1 VPMKKFKLWLVIALV
16 FVTGFTAGVVVTR
29 GVTRH
34 FVREAVANPD
44 HMRDLIERRMAARL
58 KLDVAQRATVH
69 GILVDSHQQLRELRG
84 EFAPR
89 FAEILTHAGT
99 QISAALNDDQRARFE
114 TFREENRELWQ
125 PQGKP

>member
-1 VPMKKFKLWLVIALV
+1 MKKIKPWLVIALV
-16 FVTGFTAGVVVTR
+16 FVTGFTAGVAVTR

-44 HMRDLIERRMAARL
+44 RMRELIERRMAARL
-58 KLDVAQRATVH
+58 KLDAAQRAKVH
-69 GILVDSHQQLRELRG
+69 GILVGSHQQLRELRG

-89 FAEILTHAGT
+89 FAEILTNAGT
-99 QISAALNDDQRARFE
+99 QISATLTDDQRVRFE
-114 TFREENRELWQ
+114 KFREENRELWQ